1 MANTTTKRI
10 AQDVLKIFSNQTSV
24 SHQPRNGEIYWLWEK
39 SPYEE
44 TCYIEKTREE
54 IKRELRE
61 SRGLR
66 KLFEMG
72 CLVIKD
78 EEIVNEFRLNCL
90 DEYIKNINELREF
103 INSCSITDFEDYLQ
117 YAPEAMIDN
126 IALICTETEL
136 TDIRKIRLYKE
147 YTGKDLAEFYEDNA
161 NTSTVE
167 NVEPQ
172 AEKKVARKKKII
184 KE

>member
-1 MANTTTKRI
+1 
-10 AQDVLKIFSNQTSV
+10 
-24 SHQPRNGEIYWLWEK
+24 
-39 SPYEE
+39 
-44 TCYIEKTREE
+44 
-54 IKRELRE
+54 
-61 SRGLR
+61 
-66 KLFEMG
+66 
-72 CLVIKD
+72 
-78 EEIVNEFRLNCL
+78 
-90 DEYIKNINELREF
+90 
-103 INSCSITDFEDYLQ
+103 
-117 YAPEAMIDN
+117 MIDN
-126 IALICTETEL
+126 ISLICTETEL